1 MAINKAN
8 KAILKAKYG
17 ETVYEAMVKAE
28 NVLVTDGGEEFAL
41 SEKLALFQQQ
51 LKAAEGKLER
61 KIVESVE
68 AIDPGAADADH
79 YLYMVKRADSAS
91 GNQYDEY
98 LVIGGAVERVG
109 DWDIDLSGYV
119 QTEEGK
125 GLSTNDYTDE
135 EKAKL
140 EAVTSAVSA
149 KAEQATVEALTE
161 TVSAKADS
169 STVTALAETV
179 ATKSRVYASAT
190 QPEGMQ
196 SGDLWLQIFEEEAE

>member
-17 ETVYEAMVKAE
+17 EKVYEAMVKAE
-28 NVLVTDGGEEFAL
+28 NVLVTEGGEEFAL
-41 SEKLALFQQQ
+41 SDQLTLIQQR
-51 LKAAEGKLER
+51 LKAAEGKLTR
-61 KIVESVE
+61 KVVDSVE
-68 AIDPGAADADH
+68 GIDPSAADAEQ
-79 YLYMVKRADSAS
+79 YIYMVKRADAQS

-98 LVIGGAVERVG
+98 LVIAGAVERVG

-119 QTEEGK
+119 QTEAGK
-125 GLSTNDYTDE
+125 GLSTNDYTNE

-140 EAVTSAVSA
+140 EAVSTAVST
-149 KAEQATVEALTE
+149 KAEQSE
-161 TVSAKADS
+161 
-169 STVTALAETV
+169 VTALAETV

-196 SGDLWLQIFEEEAE
+196 SGDLWLQIFEDEA